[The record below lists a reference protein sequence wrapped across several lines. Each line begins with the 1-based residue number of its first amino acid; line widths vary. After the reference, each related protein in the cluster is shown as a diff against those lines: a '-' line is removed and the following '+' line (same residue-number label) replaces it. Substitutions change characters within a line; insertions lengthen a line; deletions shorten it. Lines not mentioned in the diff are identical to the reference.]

1 MLNQRTKATGANL
14 PEELTRLG
22 VSGAAKAIRRGEVSA
37 ENYVS
42 ALLAE
47 ARQDEGLRAFITLDE
62 PGALSAAREADKAR
76 AKGLSAPLLGVPLGI
91 KDSYL
96 TAGLRTTLGVGALR
110 DFQPTEDAEAAAL
123 LKAAGAIVLGKT
135 NLVELSYGLTGDNGP
150 YGQVGNPHA
159 PGHVTGGSSSGSA
172 AAVAAGLVPAAL
184 GGDTIG
190 SIRVPASLCGVV
202 GFKPTT
208 RRWPRG
214 GVAPISHTLDTTG
227 VFARSVE
234 DCVLVDQIVTG
245 APAAE
250 LEGRIDLGGN
260 RFAFAPRQYLNPV
273 NPEVEAQF
281 RAALLRLA
289 DAGAEIVEIDLGED
303 FQALALHT
311 TWSLFFR
318 ETKASLSEFLERHAI
333 PVTFEDLHEGLRAGV
348 KEAWDHFV
356 IPGAPGYLSEQAY
369 HALSTDRLAVKER
382 MSEIFTRHGA
392 HALVFPTT
400 PCTAPKVD
408 RQTQFTVGGQE
419 VDFRVLANN
428 TIPASAAGLPG
439 VSLPIGPDSHGLP
452 IGLELDGPEGE
463 DRALLGLAARVE
475 KILSA

>member
-14 PEELTRLG
+14 PEELTGLG

-110 DFQPTEDAEAAAL
+110 DFQPTEDAEAVAL

-150 YGQVGNPHA
+150 YGHVGNPHA

-208 RRWPRG
+208 RRWPRA
-214 GVAPISHTLDTTG
+214 GVAPISDTLDTTG

-250 LEGRIDLGGN
+250 LEARIDLKGI

-333 PVTFEDLHEGLRAGV
+333 PVTFEDLHEGLRASV

-356 IPGAPGYLSEQAY
+356 VPGAPGYLSEQAY
-369 HALSTDRLAVKER
+369 HALSADRLAVKER

-439 VSLPIGPDSHGLP
+439 VSLPIGPDSHSLP